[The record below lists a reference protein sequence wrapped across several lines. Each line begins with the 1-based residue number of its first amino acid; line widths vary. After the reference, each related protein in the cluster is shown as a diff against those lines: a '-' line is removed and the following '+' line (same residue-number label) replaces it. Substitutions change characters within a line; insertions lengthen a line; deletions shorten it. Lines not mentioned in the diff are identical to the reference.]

1 MGFEMVVRA
10 VGVEGLAVTIKANAE
25 AEQTT
30 LVAGRAV
37 RQIGFNVVE
46 IAEGGLNVSIHSATC
61 GS

>member
-30 LVAGRAV
+30 LVAGRAE

-46 IAEGGLNVSIHSATC
+46 VAEGG
-61 GS
+61 